1 MLPDNDAPKFC
12 RICRF
17 SVNHGQ
23 WNDHRQG
30 KKHKKYRARTWPLEQ
45 QRMQEAETMLGEYAN
60 HGTTS
65 FVVKAQMTIS
75 GREREFKFPN
85 SDAPLWILEYAIRG
99 WVLEM
104 KGEREYSF
112 IGVNIM
118 LGDTTLKD
126 VYDYYGAEEPEEIS
140 LSSIFVNV
148 ATDGEYVLKVL
159 LDTTDRIS
167 DGWQMVCSDVC
178 HGDRRR
184 AI

>member
-1 MLPDNDAPKFC
+1 M
-12 RICRF
+12 
-17 SVNHGQ
+17 
-23 WNDHRQG
+23 
-30 KKHKKYRARTWPLEQ
+30 EQ

-75 GREREFKFPN
+75 CREREFKFPN

-118 LGDTTLKD
+118 LGDTTLED
-126 VYDYYGAEEPEEIS
+126 VYDYEEIS